1 MADAAATGPMP
12 FREEPGGVLLHIR
25 LTPKGGRDGFDGLAT
40 AADGKTALQARVRA
54 VPEDGAAN
62 AALVDLLAKT
72 LKVRKSAIDLVAGAS
87 ARQKTLRISGE
98 VADLAARLA
107 RLCGT

>member
-1 MADAAATGPMP
+1 MTDAAAPGPMP

-40 AADGKTALQARVRA
+40 GADGKIALQARVRA

-62 AALVDLLAKT
+62 TALVGLLAKT
-72 LKVRKSAIDLVAGAS
+72 LKLRKSAIELVAGAT
-87 ARQKTLRISGE
+87 ARQKTLRITGD
-98 VADLAARLA
+98 APDILA
-107 RLCGT
+107 RLEVLCRA

>member
-1 MADAAATGPMP
+1 MSGAAAPGPMP
-12 FREEPGGVLLHIR
+12 FREDPRGVLLHIR

-40 AADGKTALQARVRA
+40 GADGKTALQARVRA
-54 VPEDGAAN
+54 APEDGAAN
-62 AALVDLLAKT
+62 AALVELLAKT
-72 LKVRKSAIDLVAGAS
+72 LKVRKSAVELVAGVT

-98 VADLAARLA
+98 AADLVARLV

>member
-1 MADAAATGPMP
+1 VLP

-40 AADGKTALQARVRA
+40 GADGKTALQARVRA

-62 AALVDLLAKT
+62 AALVELLAKT
-72 LKVRKSAIDLVAGAS
+72 LKVRKSAVELVAGVT
-87 ARQKTLRISGE
+87 ARQKTLRITGD
-98 VADLAARLA
+98 APDILTRLEA
-107 RLCGT
+107 LCRA